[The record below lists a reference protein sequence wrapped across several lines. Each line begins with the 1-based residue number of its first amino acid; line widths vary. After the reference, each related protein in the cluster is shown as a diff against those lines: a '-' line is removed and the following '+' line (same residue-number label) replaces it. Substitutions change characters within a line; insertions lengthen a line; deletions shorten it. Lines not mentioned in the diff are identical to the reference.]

1 MKTTAGSLKK
11 KSEQT
16 ISWLTKQKRKRAQ
29 INKIRNESYG
39 IIIDTTN
46 IQRLIRDYF
55 EWLHANKLDNLEAMD
70 KS

>member
-29 INKIRNESYG
+29 INKIRNESDG